1 MAEVM
6 AVIGDIDGKTCII
19 NDDMIDTG
27 GTLIGSINE
36 LKKMGAGDIYVC
48 ATHGIFSRNAVQRL
62 EEAPIA
68 ECVVT
73 NAIAEPDANKPGGK
87 VKTISIANEFAEC
100 IYNVFMSRPFS
111 GIFGGNSTI

>member
-1 MAEVM
+1 
-6 AVIGDIDGKTCII
+6 
-19 NDDMIDTG
+19 
-27 GTLIGSINE
+27 
-36 LKKMGAGDIYVC
+36 MGAGDIYVC

-100 IYNVFMSRPFS
+100 IYNVFMSRPVS